1 MKAGLFGG
9 TFDPIHQGHLD
20 VAQAARHAIGLG
32 VVWIVPSRVP
42 PHRGRPSAP
51 AAHRFAMAAL
61 AISAEEGLL
70 LSDLDMDTDGP
81 SYTVETLERL
91 QSRGTDPRDMCFVV
105 GADAF
110 LEIQSWRDYPRLLD
124 RCHFAVVSRPGV
136 SALTLPTALPD
147 LAGRM
152 TPATPSPGADPRILL
167 VDAPTAPVSS
177 TDVRRAI
184 AAGAPIAGLVPPAVA
199 AYIARH
205 DLYAPAH
212 GARFLSEGT
221 A

>member
-1 MKAGLFGG
+1 MKNGLFGG
-9 TFDPIHQGHLD
+9 TFDPIHRGHLD
-20 VAQAARHAIGLG
+20 VAHAARRAIGLG
-32 VVWIVPSRVP
+32 TVWIVPSRLP
-42 PHRGRPSAP
+42 PHRGRPAAP

-61 AISAEEGLL
+61 AIQAEEGLL

-81 SYTVETLERL
+81 SYTVETLDRL
-91 QSRGTDPRDMCFVV
+91 EHGGTDPREVYWV
-105 GADAF
+105 IGADAF
-110 LEIQSWRDYPRLLD
+110 LEIRSWRDYPRLLD

-136 SALTLPTALPD
+136 SALALPTALPE
-147 LAGRM
+147 LADRM
-152 TPATPSPGADPRILL
+152 APAPPSPGPDPRILL

-184 AAGAPIAGLVPPAVA
+184 AAGLPVDGLVPPPVA

-205 DLYAPAH
+205 ALYAPAS
-212 GARFLSEGT
+212 GARHSSEGT